1 MSLKDFMNVVLS
13 TDWNKL
19 NFYSSCE
26 DGGSNWTV
34 SNLDE
39 LFELLSQKIPHHKD
53 KFIIIE
59 ISNYIDI

>member
-26 DGGSNWTV
+26 DGGSDWTV

-39 LFELLSQKIPHHKD
+39 LFELL
-53 KFIIIE
+53 
-59 ISNYIDI
+59 